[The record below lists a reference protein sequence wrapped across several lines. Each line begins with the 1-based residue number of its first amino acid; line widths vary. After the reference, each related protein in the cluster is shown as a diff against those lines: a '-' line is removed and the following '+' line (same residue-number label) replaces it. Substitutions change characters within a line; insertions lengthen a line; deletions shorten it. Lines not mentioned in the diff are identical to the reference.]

1 MIEKQNDLK
10 EVIVHLRTPSGAP
23 AGPKDLSG
31 KPGWYSVRVFT
42 SRTLL
47 WQTSVNK
54 WSCDVDCIYIL
65 HTYVY
70 VVYMYIY
77 CGAD

>member
-31 KPGWYSVRVFT
+31 ESDQC
-42 SRTLL
+42 S
-47 WQTSVNK
+47 
-54 WSCDVDCIYIL
+54 
-65 HTYVY
+65 
-70 VVYMYIY
+70 
-77 CGAD
+77 